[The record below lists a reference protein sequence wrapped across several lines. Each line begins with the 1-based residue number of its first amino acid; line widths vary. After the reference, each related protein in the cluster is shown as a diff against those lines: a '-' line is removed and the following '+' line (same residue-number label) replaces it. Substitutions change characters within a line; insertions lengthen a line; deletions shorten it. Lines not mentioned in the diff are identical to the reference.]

1 MRSRRVVRTDT
12 TSDHEVARR
21 RWLDEEAQRTI
32 EFNKKLPL
40 FTQHIKQYIKS
51 TNFTERMNRQPLHCV
66 YVYRLINIVV
76 EEANLFGFRQSA
88 SYSDN
93 ERRCVLDLMNAIFDL
108 LWDETMDHPH
118 IRTYSRSEFMNIF
131 CSLWIEK
138 ISSQVEL
145 KEIDVRVRTTTR
157 APDYFQEDSPNLLLS
172 TERAPN
178 DRSIQPGPTNALSS
192 PSAFV
197 FVPPAGVSQQNSFR
211 KARLS
216 DTPNQLSSNER
227 AQSNHDPICPSDFVF
242 TPPAGVSQQNS
253 FWRARLSDTP
263 NQFGSNER
271 VQSGHVPVFP
281 SGFVFAPPAGV
292 SQQNSFRKAR
302 LSGTSPA
309 LFKAPRPIPQ
319 PRERDE
325 QKTLWKQIIAEV
337 ADANYSAVKE
347 SLALNIHLL
356 WQQDL
361 FTDHVGRQFT
371 KLTPLTYVLWAN
383 DQNMLKT
390 ILGVID
396 EANIPEEDMVQL
408 ITNYQDW
415 CVNGICYRDQNKHE
429 HQEKV
434 FNINTLILQLEQ
446 QKSLLAKLQDTS
458 RPGNNDE
465 YRSALQQVDLHFT
478 TIIAQ
483 EQSRIPV
490 HVFKHMYGEKARP
503 DQQPMLGRYSGYS
516 SKYAHFH
523 VAGIDLDKLRGYDNY
538 NRLEIEEM
546 CKQLV
551 AQVGPNTATV
561 KA

>member
-1 MRSRRVVRTDT
+1 MHNKRVVGTDT

-21 RWLDEEAQRTI
+21 HWLDEEAQRTT

-51 TNFTERMNRQPLHCV
+51 TNFTERMNRKPLHFV
-66 YVYRLINIVV
+66 YVYRLINIIV

-88 SYSDN
+88 SYSHN
-93 ERRCVLDLMNAIFDL
+93 ERRCLLDLMNAIFEL
-108 LWDETMDHPH
+108 LWDETKDHPH
-118 IRTYSRSEFMNIF
+118 IRTYSRSEFVNVF
-131 CSLWIEK
+131 CSLWIKE
-138 ISSQVEL
+138 IPIEIEL
-145 KEIDVRVRTTTR
+145 KEIDVRVRATIR
-157 APDYFQEDSPNLLLS
+157 APDYFQEDSPSLLLS
-172 TERAPN
+172 AERAPN
-178 DRSIQPGPTNALSS
+178 DRSIQPRPTNTLSS

-197 FVPPAGVSQQNSFR
+197 FVPPAGVSQPNSFR
-211 KARLS
+211 RAGLS

-227 AQSNHDPICPSDFVF
+227 VQSNHDRICPSDFVF
-242 TPPAGVSQQNS
+242 VPRAGVSQNS
-253 FWRARLSDTP
+253 FWKARLSDTP
-263 NQFGSNER
+263 NQFSSDER
-271 VQSGHVPVFP
+271 AQSGHVPVFP
-281 SGFVFAPPAGV
+281 SGFVLAPPAGV
-292 SQQNSFRKAR
+292 SQQNPFRTAR

-309 LFKAPRPIPQ
+309 LFRAPRPISQ

-325 QKTLWKQIIAEV
+325 QKALWQQMIAQV

-361 FTDHVGRQFT
+361 FTDRVGRQFT
-371 KLTPLTYVLWAN
+371 KLTPLTYILWAN

-396 EANIPEEDMVQL
+396 EANIAEDDMAQL

-415 CVNGICYRDQNKHE
+415 CANGICYRDPNKHE

-434 FNINTLILQLEQ
+434 FNIKTLILQLEQ
-446 QKSLLAKLQDTS
+446 QKLLLAKLQDTS

-503 DQQPMLGRYSGYS
+503 DQQPKLGRYSGYS

-523 VAGIDLDKLRGYDNY
+523 VAEIDLDKLRRYDNY

-551 AQVGPNTATV
+551 AQVGSNTATV
-561 KA
+561 KL